1 MNAFREEN
9 NKMRVT
15 DEMKEMIRLSN
26 ILKEES
32 GLSFSEV
39 MEMLKVSAIRDL
51 NDTLYDISNTIEREG
66 EFIYGR
72 IDAIEEDIRTGK
84 AFVKGE
90 ISTYNLN

>member
-1 MNAFREEN
+1 MNAFREGN

-51 NDTLYDISNTIEREG
+51 NDTLHDISNTIEREG
-66 EFIYGR
+66 EFIYES

>member
-1 MNAFREEN
+1 MNAFREGN

-26 ILKEES
+26 ILKEEA

-51 NDTLYDISNTIEREG
+51 NDTLHDISNTIEHEG
-66 EFIYGR
+66 EFIYGS
-72 IDAIEEDIRTGK
+72 INAIEEDIRTGK